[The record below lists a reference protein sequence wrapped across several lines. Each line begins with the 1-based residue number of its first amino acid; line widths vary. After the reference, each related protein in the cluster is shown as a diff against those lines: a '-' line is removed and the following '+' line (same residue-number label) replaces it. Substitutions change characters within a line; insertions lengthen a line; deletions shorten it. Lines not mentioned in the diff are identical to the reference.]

1 MIYDEKYFPFGRV
14 RLISE
19 MEIPFRDLTNGL
31 NSIILFVANLLTTFN
46 YLKESYGLLNQV
58 FNDIRTAEA
67 HNHMF
72 VPISESTKNLSIVLK
87 SPTKKKRKRLRSNS
101 TA

>member
-19 MEIPFRDLTNGL
+19 MEIPFRDLNNGL
-31 NSIILFVANLLTTFN
+31 NSIITFIANLLTTFN

-58 FNDIRTAEA
+58 FNDIREAES
-67 HNHMF
+67 HNRTYI
-72 VPISESTKNLSIVLK
+72 PISEDTKNLLNNLK
-87 SPTKKKRKRLRSNS
+87 SSRKKKK
-101 TA
+101 